1 MKLMTSRGD
10 VRGFAFDVTRRSSR
24 DSGHQRRREKSPRKI
39 SFAGRRN
46 EIVKRDGTTEILTQ
60 LLSRDDNLVG
70 LCRTRYEGNFH
81 AGVRGVIKRRM

>member
-1 MKLMTSRGD
+1 MRLADCPETLISATSRG
-10 VRGFAFDVTRRSSR
+10 ARSL
-24 DSGHQRRREKSPRKI
+24 REI

-46 EIVKRDGTTEILTQ
+46 ETVKHGETTEILTL

-81 AGVRGVIKRRM
+81 AGVHEVIKRRM